1 MQKKTLGRALA
12 ALLPLLIVA
21 GLWALPLNAA
31 DHEEAPGAQADLP
44 ADIADLYHWHTEAG
58 TGVTV
63 LTFGGIANANAPV
76 YDSGVLYTIHIDT
89 DADNESDQQ
98 VHVRFGQDGD
108 GNWGV
113 QATLAS
119 ALGSITMSGSTGD
132 VIVDT
137 LTGTQLWTGI
147 ADDPFFFDL
156 AGFGATIANITDP
169 SDPADIAFTATDA
182 LAGANTTA
190 IVIEGPSTATNY
202 QVWATTGR
210 DNG

>member
-12 ALLPLLIVA
+12 ALLPLLAVA
-21 GLWALPLNAA
+21 GLWAWPLNAA
-31 DHEEAPGAQADLP
+31 DHEEAPGAQADLA

-58 TGVTV
+58 TAVSV
-63 LTFGGIANANAPV
+63 LTFGGIANADAPV
-76 YDSGVLYTIHIDT
+76 YDAGVLYTIHIDT
-89 DADNESDQQ
+89 DMDNESDQQ
-98 VHVRFGQDGD
+98 VHVRFGQTSD

-119 ALGSITMSGSTGD
+119 ALGSIEMSGNTGE
-132 VIVDT
+132 VILDEM
-137 LTGTQLWTGI
+137 TGTQIWAGI

-156 AGFGATIANITDP
+156 AGFGATVANLQDA

-190 IVIEGPSTATNY
+190 IVIEGPNTATNY

-210 DNG
+210 DNN